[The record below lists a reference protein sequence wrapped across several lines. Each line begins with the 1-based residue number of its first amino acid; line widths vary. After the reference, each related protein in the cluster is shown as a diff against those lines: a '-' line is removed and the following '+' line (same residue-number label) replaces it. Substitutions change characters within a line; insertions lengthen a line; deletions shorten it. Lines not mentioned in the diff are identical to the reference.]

1 MTHQMTVVS
10 SVGTNAQPTKP
21 QTDSRYVV
29 EALSRALSVLG
40 SVAEKGYDVSLAEIV
55 KELDLP
61 KATAYR
67 YLQTLVASGYL
78 EQRIDG
84 NTYNVGPQF
93 LAVARTAEVLD
104 RLRRAARPEIVRLAA
119 KFGRTA
125 NLGILAEDG
134 VVYLDMVETR
144 RHPDVKARVGVHD
157 CLHATALGKAILAHL
172 PDEEREARLNGPLSE
187 QTIKTIT
194 DQTRLRC
201 ELEAVRARGY
211 ATDREENEDGAMC
224 VGAPILCGPGYPIA
238 AMSLTMLIR
247 TRAILPME
255 EVIQELLK
263 ATSAVSI
270 MLDRS
275 AMMSY
280 AAWRGDTQM
289 LSEVADGTTSE
300 MPFVR
305 PLS

>member
-1 MTHQMTVVS
+1 MGHQMTLVS
-10 SVGTNAQPTKP
+10 PAGTDSQATKP

-29 EALSRALSVLG
+29 EALARALSVLG
-40 SVAEKGYDVSLAEIV
+40 SVAEKGYDVSLAEVV

-67 YLQTLVASGYL
+67 YLQTLVSSGYL

-93 LAVARTAEVLD
+93 LTVARTAEVLD
-104 RLRRAARPEIVRLAA
+104 RLRRAARPEIVRLAER
-119 KFGRTA
+119 FGRTA
-125 NLGILAEDG
+125 NLGILSDSG

-144 RHPDVKARVGVHD
+144 RHPDVKARVGAHD
-157 CLHATALGKAILAHL
+157 SLHATALGKAILAHL
-172 PDEEREARLNGPLSE
+172 PEEEREARIRRPLRE

-194 DQTRLRC
+194 DQARLRG
-201 ELEAVRARGY
+201 ELDAVKARGY

-224 VGAPILCGPGYPIA
+224 VGAPILCGPGYPVA

-255 EVIQELLK
+255 EVVQELLK
-263 ATSAVSI
+263 ATTAVSI

-275 AMMSY
+275 AMMAY
-280 AAWRGDTQM
+280 AAWRGDSAV
-289 LSEVADGTTSE
+289 LADVPKGSASEAPVVLPYS
-300 MPFVR
+300 
-305 PLS
+305 